1 MTHQILYGILRPLA
15 ALFLKFKFGYTYEVA
30 KDLPDT
36 YIVLSNHT
44 TDYDPI
50 FVGASFPKFMH
61 FVASE
66 HVARWKLA
74 SKLLNFVFAP
84 IWRYKGSVAASTVIE
99 VFKKIKEGTSVC
111 IFAEGARSWDG
122 VTAPILPSTGKV
134 IKKAKCG
141 LVTYKIVGG
150 YFASPNW
157 STKNTRR
164 GYVHGAP
171 VNVYTK
177 EQLEEM
183 SIDEINEIIKRDL
196 YEDAY
201 ERQLANPKKYKGK
214 NLAEQMENLLFIC
227 PNCGKVDT
235 IRSSGDTVTCTDC
248 DLRFRYN
255 EYGMLEDSSFNTV
268 RDLAKWQREAVQKA
282 TLSDTVYTAQNGR
295 LSTVVKHQESLVCEG
310 PLSLS
315 SEFLICGEKV
325 IALSDISDMAMHGR
339 RTLVFSAEK
348 TYYELVPSDEANTLK
363 FLMLFEGYKNKK
375 DKGE

>member
-1 MTHQILYGILRPLA
+1 MRHQILYGILRPLA
-15 ALFLKFKFGYTYEVA
+15 ALFVRFKFGYTYEKA
-30 KDLPDT
+30 KNLPDN

-50 FVGASFPKFMH
+50 FVGASFPRFMH

-66 HVARWKLA
+66 HVARWNLA
-74 SKLLNFVFAP
+74 SKLLNFAFAP

-99 VFKKIKEGTSVC
+99 VFKKIKEGGNVC

-164 GYVHGAP
+164 GFVHGAP

-177 EQLEEM
+177 EQLEEL
-183 SIDEINEIIKRDL
+183 SIDEINEIIRRDL

-201 ERQLANPKKYKGK
+201 ERQVAEPKKYTGK
-214 NLAEQMENLLFIC
+214 NLAESMENLLFIC
-227 PNCGKVDT
+227 PSCGKVDT
-235 IRSSGDTVTCTDC
+235 IRSAGDTVSCSEC
-248 DLRFRYN
+248 DFRFRYN
-255 EYGMLEDSSFNTV
+255 QYGMLEDSSFKTV
-268 RDLAKWQREAVQKA
+268 YELAAWQKDAVQEA
-282 TLSDTVYTAQNGR
+282 AQTDAVYTAQGGT
-295 LSTVVKHQESLVCEG
+295 LSTVIKHQESLVSQG
-310 PLSLS
+310 PVSLS
-315 SEFLICGEKV
+315 KDTLICGEKT
-325 IALSDISDMAMHGR
+325 IALNDISDMAMHGR

-348 TYYELVPSDEANTLK
+348 TYYELVPSKEANALK
-363 FLMLFEGYKNKK
+363 FMMLYEAYKNMK